1 MQIRPRRSVLYMPG
15 SNARALE
22 KAKGIA
28 ADVLILDLE
37 DAVAPEQKVAARE
50 QVMGAVRAGG
60 YGHRELVIRI
70 NGLDTPW
77 AAADL
82 QAVAGSGAAAVCM
95 PKVESAAQIEHVAA
109 QLRQQGARASMAI
122 WAMIETPRGVLN
134 AAAIANAP
142 RMAAL
147 VLGTSDLAKDL
158 RVPHTPDRLG
168 FITSLG
174 LAVLAARAAGIDVLD
189 GVHLDLKDPVGL
201 RAACEQ
207 GRNLGFD
214 GKTVIHPDQ
223 VAIANEVFAPDAAAV
238 ERARRLLAVWQEA
251 QAQGQGVAVLD
262 GKLVESLHAVEAE
275 RLLAIADAVAA
286 LSGGSGS

>member
-15 SNARALE
+15 SNTRALE
-22 KAKGIA
+22 KAKGIP
-28 ADVLILDLE
+28 ADVLVLDLE
-37 DAVAPEQKVAARE
+37 DAVSPEQKVAARE
-50 QVMGAVRAGG
+50 QVVAAVRAGG
-60 YGHRELVIRI
+60 YGQRELVIRI

-82 QAVAGSGAAAVCM
+82 QAVASSGAAAVCL

-109 QLRQQGARASMAI
+109 QLRQQGAPASMAI

-134 AAAIANAP
+134 AAAIAAAP
-142 RMAAL
+142 RMGAL

-238 ERARRLLAVWQEA
+238 ERARRLLVVWREA
-251 QAQGQGVAVLD
+251 EAQGQGVAVLD
-262 GKLVESLHAVEAE
+262 GKLVESLHAEEAE

-286 LSGGSGS
+286 LGEPAVA